1 MHLQKLNE
9 NFILSTDK
17 KLTKDERVL
26 LKSFATFKQQ
36 YDSDKDLY
44 NKARKNVL
52 SILNKLMNKKVH
64 VKTNNGYTYFFLT
77 PKKRRV
83 PDYKKVIDTLA
94 VNYSIPMHY
103 VEEVIKNNTTV
114 TFYDEL
120 NIKGDE

>member
-1 MHLQKLNE
+1 MNLQKLND

-17 KLTKDERVL
+17 KLMKHERIL

-36 YDSDKDLY
+36 FDSDNDLY
-44 NKARKNVL
+44 KKSRKNVL
-52 SILNKLMNKKVH
+52 SILNKLMHKKVH

-103 VEEVIKNNTTV
+103 IDEVIKDNTTV

-120 NIKGDE
+120 NVKGDE

>member
-1 MHLQKLNE
+1 MNLQKLNE

-17 KLTKDERVL
+17 KLMKHERIL
-26 LKSFATFKQQ
+26 LKSFAIFKQQ
-36 YDSDKDLY
+36 FDSDNDLY
-44 NKARKNVL
+44 KKSRKNVL
-52 SILNKLMNKKVH
+52 SILNKLMHKKVH

-103 VEEVIKNNTTV
+103 IDEVIKDNTTV

-120 NIKGDE
+120 NVKGDE